1 MDKTCPC
8 RNAQVNARGIDIQ
21 SFEGG
26 AERRQRGEI
35 DLPGGAF
42 AVLLAAFAASP
53 GLAERTAPPAALRT
67 LPAPARA
74 ASVEGITEYRLGNGL
89 KVLMFPDPG
98 KTTITVNVTCLV
110 GSRKESY
117 GGTGM
122 AHLLEHLVFKG
133 TEKFSGENG
142 TRTPVDTLNNLEA
155 SFNGTTFFD
164 YTNHFETFPASDA
177 NLDQVL
183 DLEAERMGRC
193 LLRAKDLCDLS
204 TWPTSPSMGAPGAKR
219 CCKIK

>member
-1 MDKTCPC
+1 
-8 RNAQVNARGIDIQ
+8 
-21 SFEGG
+21 
-26 AERRQRGEI
+26 
-35 DLPGGAF
+35 
-42 AVLLAAFAASP
+42 
-53 GLAERTAPPAALRT
+53 
-67 LPAPARA
+67 
-74 ASVEGITEYRLGNGL
+74 VEGITEYRLGNGL